1 VGFLS
6 KWLRGDDAHSQ
17 HKSALRASP
26 KRRCRIEKLQDRR
39 PMAADIHLGAVYYE
53 DTTDGED
60 QSPDVIAISWTGGP
74 AGAELKSLTIN
85 MDKNN
90 NGLLDPGE
98 TFFDTAGTN
107 FGVGQFGN
115 ADLEL
120 VGNGFTILSANTLT
134 GISGNWDGATS
145 IVLTFSGFTAGKTL
159 LIKADIDEAGF
170 MGTASAIVEGDEF
183 QFSQMT
189 GTFSAPHYKDAT
201 GTGIF
206 FDAYPNSAADQVG
219 LPRDDYN
226 TPPGLPVPVRT
237 AGAFINLEPIPYAA
251 IKGNVHVDYNGD
263 CLVDPGEPL
272 LQGVTIQLLDS
283 NGNILRTTLTDV
295 NGNYEFLDLEAG
307 TYSVREI
314 QPVSYFSHAALA
326 GTINGTKIGTGGTND
341 LISGIQ
347 LTAGAQAID
356 YNFCEGIGQ
365 ISGRVHAE
373 NDGDGTYESG
383 EKLIEGVT
391 IELLDSN
398 GTVIATTTTDANGEY
413 LFDKLLKGTYSVR
426 EVQPVLYFDS
436 VDKIGTVGGVM
447 SGSITVNDR
456 IDNIQLV
463 AASKGIRYDFVEK
476 YGSISGFVLDDRNGD
491 CVKQANENGIA
502 GVQMDLRDA
511 NGNVVATTFTDA
523 NGNYKFD
530 MLTRGTYTVFEH
542 QPVGY
547 LDSGD
552 HVGTIDGVLTG
563 TRSSDDTLSGIALL
577 SGPDGINYNFC
588 EVLPASISGRVHAD
602 ANGDCIL
609 QPTEVLIAG
618 VKMELLDSN
627 GNVVATT
634 FTDALGQ
641 YKFDNL
647 LPGTYSVRETQPSL
661 YFDSGDHIGTVGG
674 ALNGSKS
681 INDQIDNIVLTAGA
695 QGINYNYCEKYGSI
709 SGFVLDDRNGDCVKQ
724 DNENGIAGVKMELL
738 NESGVVVATTFT
750 DANGNYKFEMLTRG
764 TYTVRE
770 IQPTGYFDSGD
781 HIGTIDGV
789 LTGFYAANDVIGGI
803 ALLNSPDGIKYN
815 FCENLPAS
823 LGGVVF
829 QDGPTILITD
839 ASTSI
844 ADVLAGISSIRD
856 GQLTSDDTRLAG
868 VTLRLFRAD
877 GQPIFDVNG
886 KLVEFTTTDANG
898 AYLFTGLRAGTY
910 YVAEVQ
916 PGGYYDSIDTPGTTG
931 GFSVLPDTIA
941 SITLGWGQSSQQNN
955 FSEVLVTN
963 LPYRFELPPPS
974 PPLLISDP
982 IVSVP
987 PPPPVVTNVLYTAP
1001 PTVDLYNSGVV
1012 GYTWH
1017 LSVVNGGKPRTARL
1031 TQSQTVASSREVEEI
1046 EALRPDW
1053 RTETVKQGLFKLRT
1067 GEDDEPNVRELVFG
1081 VEKGIPVTGD
1091 FNGDG
1096 STDVGVFKEG
1106 SWYVD
1111 LNGNGEWDEADLWAK
1126 LGRRDDLPITGDWD
1140 GDGKVDI
1147 AIFGRAWPGD
1157 PRHIAM
1163 DPGLP
1168 SAENAKHEKVKNIP
1182 PLAGEATLGVRAMQL
1197 TSTGSVR
1204 SDLIDHVFL
1213 YGWGGDQPISGDWT
1227 GEGQEMIGIF
1237 RNGNWQLDLTGDG
1250 KYTAEDKSFQ
1260 MGQKGDKPV
1269 VGDFDGDTIDDV
1281 GIYRDGLWHID
1292 TNHDGVLDAR
1302 DRAFTFGDGNDT
1314 PVVGDW
1320 DGDGVDD
1327 PGLYRDIKNTAQ
1339 R

>member
-17 HKSALRASP
+17 PSSVARSIL

-60 QSPDVIAISWTGGP
+60 QSPDVIEISWTGGP

-90 NGLLDPGE
+90 NGVLDPGE

-115 ADLEL
+115 SDLQL
-120 VGNGFTILSANTLT
+120 IGNGFQILSATT
-134 GISGNWDGATS
+134 IGGISGNWDGATS
-145 IVLTFSGFTAGKTL
+145 IVLTFSGFTVGKTL

-170 MGTASAIVEGDEF
+170 MGSASAIVEGDEF
-183 QFSQMT
+183 QYSQMT
-189 GTFSAPHYKDAT
+189 GTFAAPHYKNAT
-201 GTGIF
+201 GTASF

-226 TPPGLPVPVRT
+226 VPPGLPVPVRT
-237 AGAFINLEPIPYAA
+237 AGAFLNLEPEPYAS
-251 IKGNVHVDYNGD
+251 IRGNVHVDYDGD
-263 CLVDPGEPL
+263 CITDPGEPL
-272 LQGVTIQLLDS
+272 LQGVTIQLLDA
-283 NGNILRTTLTDV
+283 NGNVIRTTQTDV
-295 NGNYEFLDLEAG
+295 NGNYEFLDLDAG

-314 QPVSYFSHAALA
+314 QPAQYFSHAALA
-326 GTINGTKIGTGGTND
+326 GTIGGTKVGTGGTND
-341 LISGIQ
+341 LITGIQ

-373 NDGDGTYESG
+373 NDGDGVYETG

-391 IELLDSN
+391 IELLDSTGN
-398 GTVIATTTTDANGEY
+398 VIATTTTDANGEY
-413 LFDKLLKGTYSVR
+413 LFDRLLKGTYSVR
-426 EVQPVLYFDS
+426 EVQPTLYFDS
-436 VDKIGTVGGVM
+436 MDKVGTVGGVS

-491 CVKQANENGIA
+491 CIKQANENGIA
-502 GVQMDLRDA
+502 GVRMDLRDA
-511 NGNVVATTFTDA
+511 AGNVVATTFTDT

-542 QPVGY
+542 QPTGY

-563 TRSSDDTLSGIALL
+563 TRSADDTLSEIALL
-577 SGPDGINYNFC
+577 AGADGINYNFC
-588 EVLPASISGRVHAD
+588 EVLPASIGGRVHAD
-602 ANGDCIL
+602 ANGDCIY

-618 VKMELLDSN
+618 VKMELLDAA

-647 LPGTYSVRETQPSL
+647 RPGTYSVRETQPSL
-661 YFDSGDHIGTVGG
+661 YFDSGDHVGTVNGV
-674 ALNGSKS
+674 LNGTTTV
-681 INDQIDNIVLTAGA
+681 NDRLDAIVLTAGQ
-695 QGINYNYCEKYGSI
+695 QGINYNFCEKYGSI

-738 NESGVVVATTFT
+738 NESGQVVATTFT
-750 DANGNYKFEMLTRG
+750 DADGNYKFEMLTRG

-770 IQPTGYFDSGD
+770 IQPKGYFDSGD

-789 LTGFYAANDVIGGI
+789 LTGFYAANDVIAGI
-803 ALLNSPDGIKYN
+803 VLQSFPDGIKYN

-829 QDGPTILITD
+829 QDGPTIVIADGTTQIT
-839 ASTSI
+839 
-844 ADVLAGISSIRD
+844 DVLAQISQIRD
-856 GQLTSDDTRLAG
+856 GRLTGDDTRLAG

-886 KLVEFTTTDANG
+886 NLVEFTTTDANG
-898 AYLFTGLRAGTY
+898 QYLFTGLRAGEY

-916 PGGYYDSIDTPGTTG
+916 PAGFYDSIDTPGTTG
-931 GFSVLPDTIA
+931 GFVVMPDTIA
-941 SITLGWGQSSQQNN
+941 KITLGWGQTSQQNN
-955 FSEVLVTN
+955 FSEVKITN
-963 LPYRFELPPPS
+963 PPFRYEL
-974 PPLLISDP
+974 D
-982 IVSVP
+982 P
-987 PPPPVVTNVLYTAP
+987 PPPPPQVNAVIPPANPAAP
-1001 PTVDLYNSGVV
+1001 SPNPITYNNPNGIDQYGNGVV

-1017 LSVVNGGKPRTARL
+1017 LSVVNGGKPRTSRL
-1031 TQSQTVASSREVEEI
+1031 TQSQMVASTREIEEI
-1046 EALRPDW
+1046 NALRPDW
-1053 RTETVKQGLFKLRT
+1053 RTETVKQGLFRLRT
-1067 GEDDEPNVRELVFG
+1067 GEDDEPSVREIKFG
-1081 VEKGIPVTGD
+1081 LTRATPVVGD

-1096 STDVGVFKEG
+1096 STDVGVFKDG

-1126 LGRRDDLPITGDWD
+1126 LGRQGDLPITGDWD

-1147 AIFGRAWPGD
+1147 AIFGKAWPGD
-1157 PRHIAM
+1157 PRHIAF

-1168 SAENAKHEKVKNIP
+1168 SDENAKHEKVKNVP

-1250 KYTAEDKSFQ
+1250 KYTAEDRSFQ
-1260 MGQKGDKPV
+1260 MGEKGDKPV
-1269 VGDFDGDTIDDV
+1269 VGDFDGDTIADV

-1292 TNHDGVLDAR
+1292 TNHDGVLDQR
-1302 DRAFTFGDGNDT
+1302 DRAFTFGDANDL

-1320 DGDGVDD
+1320 DGDGIDD

-1339 R
+1339 K

>member
-17 HKSALRASP
+17 PKSALAGL

-39 PMAADIHLGAVYYE
+39 PMAADIHIGAVYYE

-60 QSPDVIAISWTGGP
+60 QSPDTIEIRWTGGP
-74 AGAELKSLTIN
+74 AGAELKSLTID
-85 MDKNN
+85 MDKNG
-90 NGLLDPGE
+90 NGILDPGE

-115 ADLEL
+115 SDLQL
-120 VGNGFTILSANTLT
+120 IGNGFSILSASTIG
-134 GISGNWDGATS
+134 GITGNWDGATS
-145 IVLTFSGFTAGKTL
+145 IVLTFSGFTADKTL
-159 LIKADIDEAGF
+159 LIKVDLDEAGF
-170 MGTASAIVEGDEF
+170 MGSASAIVEGDEF
-183 QFSQMT
+183 QYSKMSAS
-189 GTFSAPHYKDAT
+189 FSAPHYKNAS
-201 GTGIF
+201 GNAVF
-206 FDAYPNSAADQVG
+206 LDAYANSAADQVG

-226 TPPGLPVPVRT
+226 VPPGPAVPVRT
-237 AGAFINLEPIPYAA
+237 AGAFISLTPEPYAA
-251 IKGNVHVDYNGD
+251 IRGNVHVDYDGD
-263 CLVDPGEPL
+263 CLVDPGEPR

-283 NGNILRTTLTDV
+283 NGNVIRTTLTDV
-295 NGNYEFLDLEAG
+295 DGNYEFLDLEAG

-314 QPVSYFSHAALA
+314 QPAQYFSHAALA
-326 GTINGTKIGTGGTND
+326 GTINGTKVGTGGTND

-373 NDGDGTYESG
+373 NDNDGIYESG
-383 EKLIEGVT
+383 EKLIQGVT
-391 IELLDSN
+391 IELLDSSGN
-398 GTVIATTTTDANGEY
+398 VIATTVTDANGEY
-413 LFDKLLKGTYSVR
+413 LFDRLLKGTYSVR
-426 EVQPVLYFDS
+426 ELQPTLYFDS
-436 VDKIGTVGGVM
+436 VDKIGTVGGVT

-491 CVKQANENGIA
+491 CIKQATENGIA
-502 GVQMDLRDA
+502 GVQMDLRDE
-511 NGNVVATTFTDA
+511 NGVVVATTFTDA

-542 QPVGY
+542 QPLGY

-563 TRSSDDTLSGIALL
+563 TRSADDTLSGIALL
-577 SGPDGINYNFC
+577 TGADAINYNFC

-602 ANGDCIL
+602 ANGDCIY
-609 QPTEVLIAG
+609 QPGEVLIAG
-618 VKMELLDSN
+618 VKMELLDVN
-627 GNVVATT
+627 GNVIATT
-634 FTDALGQ
+634 FTDANGQ

-647 LPGTYSVRETQPSL
+647 RAGTYSVRETQPSL
-661 YFDSGDHIGTVGG
+661 YFDSGDHVGTVDGV
-674 ALNGSKS
+674 LNGTTT
-681 INDQIDNIVLTAGA
+681 INDRLDNIVLVAGS

-709 SGFVLDDRNGDCVKQ
+709 SGFVLDDRNGDCIKQ

-750 DANGNYKFEMLTRG
+750 DADGNYKFDMLTRG

-770 IQPTGYFDSGD
+770 IQPKGYFDSGD
-781 HIGTIDGV
+781 HIGTINGV
-789 LTGFYAANDVIGGI
+789 LTGFYAANDVIAGI
-803 ALLNSPDGIKYN
+803 ALLNGPDGIKYN

-829 QDGPTILITD
+829 QDGPTIFIADST
-839 ASTSI
+839 TSI
-844 ADVLAGISSIRD
+844 SDVVANISSIRD
-856 GQLTSDDTRLAG
+856 GVLTGDDTRLPG
-868 VTLRLFRAD
+868 VTLRIFRAD

-886 KLVEFTTTDANG
+886 NLVEFTTTDAGG
-898 AYLFTGLRAGTY
+898 AYLFTGLRAGEY

-931 GFSVLPDTIA
+931 GFVVLPDTIA
-941 SITLGWGQSSQQNN
+941 KITLGWGQFSQQNN

-963 LPYRFELPPPS
+963 IPFTVVVEN
-974 PPLLISDP
+974 
-982 IVSVP
+982 P
-987 PPPPVVTNVLYTAP
+987 PPPPFDPIAVAAPPPAAPTLTNVNYVSPQAS
-1001 PTVDLYNSGVV
+1001 DYYDSGVI

-1017 LSVVNGGKPRTARL
+1017 LSVVNGGKPRTSRL
-1031 TQSQTVASSREVEEI
+1031 TQSQMVASTREIEEI
-1046 EALRPDW
+1046 DAARPDW
-1053 RTETVKQGLFKLRT
+1053 KTQTVKQGLFKLRT
-1067 GEDDEPNVRELVFG
+1067 GEDDQPSVREIVFG
-1081 VEKGIPVTGD
+1081 VEKGIPITGD

-1096 STDVGVFKEG
+1096 NTDVGVFKDG

-1111 LNGNGEWDEADLWAK
+1111 LNGNGEWDAEDMWAK

-1147 AIFGRAWPGD
+1147 AIFGKAWPGD
-1157 PRHIAM
+1157 PRHIAF

-1168 SAENAKHEKVKNIP
+1168 SDENAKHEKVKNLP
-1182 PLAGEATLGVRAMQL
+1182 PLAGEATMGVRAMQVGVSG
-1197 TSTGSVR
+1197 TVR

-1213 YGWGGDQPISGDWT
+1213 YGWGGDQPIAGDWT

-1237 RNGNWQLDLTGDG
+1237 RNGSWKLDLTGDG
-1250 KYTAEDKSFQ
+1250 KYTDEDRAFQ
-1260 MGQKGDKPV
+1260 MGQAGDKPI
-1269 VGDFDGDTIDDV
+1269 VGDFDGDTIADV

-1302 DRAFTFGDGNDT
+1302 DRAFTFGDANDA

-1320 DGDGVDD
+1320 DGDGIDD